1 MRSGIRAP
9 RAPVARLTACT
20 CVILSVAACGDG
32 HSPREDSVA
41 VAQMLAAQSAPVVT
55 PGVSAELRLVDAGV
69 GGIFD
74 STFRAGMA
82 PVVQR
87 LRGGDSL
94 PAVVIDLKVG
104 SVRFDGDSAE
114 VLVHRRGF
122 YRADTTRFSSSDT
135 RYRFLW
141 QQEAGWSLAQTEPF
155 NFQGEGAPSSRA
167 RDEWW
172 PGTRD

>member
-1 MRSGIRAP
+1 MPSGIRAP
-9 RAPVARLTACT
+9 RARVARLTACACAT
-20 CVILSVAACGDG
+20 LVTVACRGG

-55 PGVSAELRLVDAGV
+55 PGVSAELRLAGAGV
-69 GGIFD
+69 GGTFD
-74 STFRAGMA
+74 STFHAGMA
-82 PVVQR
+82 PIVER

-94 PAVVIDLKVG
+94 PPVVIDMKIG

-141 QQEAGWSLAQTEPF
+141 QRDAGWNLAQTEPF

-172 PGTRD
+172 PGRRN